1 MALLDDNL
9 RNRYTRDVDTAA
21 AFTEDHADWQQI
33 DELEPLHA
41 ELLANNLE
49 AKEHYDAL
57 AAFDERTDAEDKQE
71 NRAEGVALA
80 MQVATGLIAWA
91 TGKPGQEKLLAAM
104 EKIKKSK
111 LDKESDLDYS
121 QLISRV
127 YLAAEPVKGNLV
139 KYFVPTTVTDKLGVL
154 HTGFDGMRSDGRLTQ
169 TDAAAA
175 RKALVAVLK
184 RNDQRKTGVYD
195 RLRVYLKP
203 FRYGNK
209 QLFDRLTNVM
219 QTVDRRGR
227 KKAATGDTP
236 AAG

>member
-80 MQVATGLIAWA
+80 MQIATGLMAWA

-209 QLFDRLTNVM
+209 KLFDRLTNVM
-219 QTVDRRGR
+219 ETVDRRGR
-227 KKAATGDTP
+227 KKAAQGDTP

>member
-209 QLFDRLTNVM
+209 KLFDRLTNVM
-219 QTVDRRGR
+219 ETVDRRGR